1 MIAVKVPTP
10 MLKSFLLEDWL
21 EAHTEPMPEFPLA
34 GSTGP
39 AWTLR
44 NLLELDGGS
53 SLERML
59 ESDIL
64 YSRAAGATAL
74 RQAVAQMQDVPIEHV
89 LIMTGA
95 AEALSHIFAAAAE
108 PGANVIVPT
117 PCFPP
122 YNVVPEAL
130 GLDVRAYRLRR
141 EDSYAVDLDE
151 IRRLTDSRTKLILV
165 NSPHNPT
172 GSVIDDKTMEALHDF
187 AAERGVQFV
196 CDEVYHPIYHGMAM
210 TSASRLASATV
221 VGDLS
226 KAFALSGLRIGWI
239 VESDQRRRDLY
250 LTARE
255 YCTVSNSPITEF
267 LGEIAVRHRR
277 VILDRTRDVAKTH
290 VKLLEQVLE
299 EHAGVVGWVR
309 PGGGMT
315 ALPWLISGANSR
327 KFCEYAAARGLL
339 LAPGDCFG
347 VPDHFR
353 VSFGVGRDWYAVA
366 MQRLGALLST
376 WPASSA

>member
-1 MIAVKVPTP
+1 

-21 EAHTEPMPEFPLA
+21 EAHSEPIPEFSLG

-44 NLLELDGGS
+44 SLLELDGPS

-59 ESDIL
+59 QSDVL
-64 YSRAAGATAL
+64 YSRAAGATPL
-74 RQAVAQMQDVPIEHV
+74 RQAIAQMQDVPTERV

-95 AEALSHIFAAAAE
+95 AEALSHIFSAVAQ
-108 PGANVIVPT
+108 PGANVIVPA

-122 YNVVPEAL
+122 YNAVPQAL
-130 GLDVRAYRLRR
+130 GLEVREYQLRR
-141 EDSYAVDLDE
+141 EACYEIDLDE
-151 IRRLTDSRTKLILV
+151 VRRLTDSQTKLILV

-172 GSVIDDKTMEALHDF
+172 GGILDDATMEALHDF

-196 CDEVYHPIYHGMAM
+196 CDEVYHPIYHGSAMA
-210 TSASRLASATV
+210 SASRLGSATI

-239 VESDQRRRDLY
+239 VESDERRRDHY

-255 YCTVSNSPITEF
+255 YCTISNSPITEF

-277 VILDRTRDVAKTH
+277 AILDRTREVAQTH
-290 VKLLEQVLE
+290 LKLLGRVLE
-299 EHAGVVGWVR
+299 EHAGVVDWVR
-309 PGGGMT
+309 PRGGMI
-315 ALPWLISGANSR
+315 AFPWLLSGADSR
-327 KFCEYAAARGLL
+327 PFCDYAAAQGLL
-339 LAPGDCFG
+339 FAPGDCFG
-347 VPDHFR
+347 AVPDHFR
-353 VSFGVGRDWYAVA
+353 IALGVGRDWFDVA
-366 MQRLGALLST
+366 MQRLGEVLST
-376 WPASSA
+376 WPAIAERS

>member
-1 MIAVKVPTP
+1 
-10 MLKSFLLEDWL
+10 MLKPFLLEDWL
-21 EAHTEPMPEFPLA
+21 EAHAEPMPEFPLG

-44 NLLELDGGS
+44 DLLELDGRA

-59 ESDIL
+59 QSDVL

-74 RQAVAQMQDVPIEHV
+74 RQAVAQMQDVPMERI

-95 AEALSHIFAAAAE
+95 AEALSHIFSAAVE
-108 PGANVIVPT
+108 PGANVIVPA

-122 YNVVPEAL
+122 YIAVPQAL
-130 GLDVRAYRLRR
+130 GLEVRAYRLRR
-141 EDSYAVDLDE
+141 EDSFAIDLDE
-151 IRRLTDSRTKLILV
+151 VRRLTDSQTKLILV

-172 GSVIDDKTMEALHDF
+172 GSVLDDKAVEALHDF

-196 CDEVYHPIYHGMAM
+196 CDEVYHPIYHGSTMA
-210 TSASRLASATV
+210 SASRLTNATI

-226 KAFALSGLRIGWI
+226 KAFSLSGLRVGWI
-239 VESDQRRRDLY
+239 VEPDERRRDRY

-255 YCTVSNSPITEF
+255 YCTVSNSPITEL

-277 VILDRTRDVAKTH
+277 AILDRTREIARANLE
-290 VKLLEQVLE
+290 LLEPVLE
-299 EHAGVVGWVR
+299 EHADVVDWVR
-309 PGGGMT
+309 PRGGMI
-315 ALPWLISGANSR
+315 AFPWLISGADSR
-327 KFCEYAAARGLL
+327 SFCDYAATQGLL
-339 LAPGDCFG
+339 FAPGDCFG

-353 VSFGVGRDWYAVA
+353 IALGVGRDWYPVA
-366 MQRLGALLST
+366 MQRLEELLSI
-376 WPASSA
+376 WPGVAERA

>member
-1 MIAVKVPTP
+1 

-21 EAHTEPMPEFPLA
+21 EAHLEPMPEFPLA

-39 AWTLR
+39 PWTLR
-44 NLLELDGGS
+44 NLLELDGRS

-59 ESDIL
+59 QSDIL

-74 RQAVAQMQDVPIEHV
+74 RQAIAQMQDVPIEHV

-95 AEALSHIFAAAAE
+95 AEALSHIFATAAE
-108 PGANVIVPT
+108 PGANVIVPA

-122 YNVVPEAL
+122 YNAVPQGQ
-130 GLDVRAYRLRR
+130 GLEVRAYRLRR
-141 EDSYAVDLDE
+141 EESYAIDLDE
-151 IRRLTDSRTKLILV
+151 IRRLTDSQTKLILV

-172 GSVIDDKTMEALHDF
+172 GSIIDDKTMEALHDF
-187 AAERGVQFV
+187 AAENGVQLV
-196 CDEVYHPIYHGMAM
+196 CDEVYHPIYHGATMA
-210 TSASRLASATV
+210 SASRLASATI

-239 VESDQRRRDLY
+239 IESDQRRRDVY

-267 LGEIAVRHRR
+267 LGEIAVRHRQA
-277 VILDRTRDVAKTH
+277 ILNRTREVSRTH

-309 PGGGMT
+309 PRGGMT
-315 ALPWLISGANSR
+315 AFPWFVSGADSR
-327 KFCEYAAARGLL
+327 KFCEYAAAQGLL

-347 VPDHFR
+347 APDHLR

-366 MQRLGALLST
+366 MQRLGELLSA